1 MYNENELAVIWL
13 SLFDKLS
20 LAKAKALLAL
30 YHQPKEILQNLYTHK
45 EKIVDVVGEDVY
57 YKMLAT
63 DNALLK
69 SYIQNLEQK
78 NVVCLTCC
86 SDNYPEKLLMMK
98 DSPILLFA
106 KGDLSLLTRKSV
118 AIVGTRTP
126 TAYGR
131 EITTFYAEKLAKSG
145 AVIVSGLASGVDKL
159 AHEGALNVKG
169 KTIAVLGGGF
179 DCIYPAMNTNLA
191 KTIAENGLLL
201 SEYRPNVYA
210 TKFTFPVRN
219 RIISALSD
227 AVFLAEAG
235 EKSGA
240 LYTKDYALE
249 QGKPVFAVPA
259 NINNHRAV
267 GTNKILKLHQA
278 IFSTS
283 PDDIVEHLGLDAVRV
298 EQQKPAQISLT
309 EQLVIS
315 ALEDQ
320 NQSFEQLQAITK
332 LETKNLNSCLTM
344 LQIRGLIKKLPGN
357 VYSL

>member
-45 EKIVDVVGEDVY
+45 EKIIETVGEDIY

-63 DNALLK
+63 DSALLK
-69 SYIQNLEQK
+69 NYVENLNQK

-86 SDNYPEKLLMMK
+86 SENYPEKLLYLK
-98 DSPILLFA
+98 DAPIMLFA

-131 EITTFYAEKLAKSG
+131 EIATKYAETLAKAG
-145 AVIVSGLASGVDKL
+145 AVIVSGLASGVDKC
-159 AHEGALNVKG
+159 AHEGALNVNG

-191 KTIAENGLLL
+191 KTIAEKGLLL
-201 SEYRPNVYA
+201 SEYRPNVFA

-219 RIISALSD
+219 RIISALSE

-240 LYTKDYALE
+240 LYTKDYAIE

-259 NINNHRAV
+259 NLSNKRAA
-267 GTNKILKLHQA
+267 GTNKILKTHQA
-278 IFSTS
+278 FFSTA
-283 PDDIVEHLGLDAVRV
+283 PEDILDTLGLEAVPV
-298 EQQKPAQISLT
+298 ETSRPAQISVT

-315 ALEDQ
+315 ALEDS
-320 NQSFEQLQAITK
+320 NQSFEQLQIITK